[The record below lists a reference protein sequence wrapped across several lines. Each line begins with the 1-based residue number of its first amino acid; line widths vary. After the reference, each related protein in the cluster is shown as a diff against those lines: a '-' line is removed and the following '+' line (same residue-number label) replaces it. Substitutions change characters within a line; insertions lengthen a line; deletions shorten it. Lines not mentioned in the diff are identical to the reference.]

1 MRWTRRTF
9 IASTLALLATP
20 AILRRARAD
29 APQLTLKLHHSFSAV
44 SAVHEKFLAPWARKV
59 EADSG
64 GRIRIDLF
72 PSMQLGGAPAHLFD
86 QARDGVAD
94 IVWAVPSATP
104 GRFPKSEAF
113 ELPFVLSHR
122 ALVNSKALEDFAAAN
137 LQDEF
142 REFHP
147 LCFSCRDHGVLHTA
161 RAIKSIGDLKGLR
174 LHVPNRLAAE
184 SVHALGAQGVSVPT
198 PQVPMAIS
206 ARAID
211 GCLDPWDAVPGL
223 RLNDSLKNHTD
234 FAEQALSSATFV
246 LAMNRQAYDRLPR
259 DLKTVIDNNAG
270 QPAAS
275 MAGAM
280 WDLEAKA
287 VAGAARDRGEPV
299 VVISGEEMAPWRKA
313 TEPVIAA
320 WHKQMKERK
329 LDGDKLLADVH
340 ALLANYAEE
349 PEPEPPQAPRPVEQ
363 PGEQQAVTEPPQT
376 AEPRSHGFRRPR
388 ADAPAVEA
396 AAPPTSAAQPSS
408 MPPSATPTPSPSAPP
423 APSPTAS
430 AAPTVPAAKPA
441 PAPVAAPKLKE
452 LDIPL

>member
-44 SAVHEKFLAPWARKV
+44 SAVHEKFLASWARKV

-94 IVWAVPSATP
+94 IVWAVPGATP

-161 RAIKSIGDLKGLR
+161 RTIKSIGDLKGLR

-184 SVHALGAQGVSVPT
+184 SVRALGAQGVSVPT

-270 QPAAS
+270 QPVAS

-299 VVISGEEMAPWRKA
+299 VVISGEGMAPWRKA

-340 ALLANYAEE
+340 VLLAKYAEE

-363 PGEQQAVTEPPQT
+363 PAEQQAVTEPPQT

-396 AAPPTSAAQPSS
+396 AAPPTSAQQPSS
-408 MPPSATPTPSPSAPP
+408 MPPPATPSPSAPP

>member
-1 MRWTRRTF
+1 
-9 IASTLALLATP
+9 
-20 AILRRARAD
+20 LRRARAD

-44 SAVHEKFLAPWARKV
+44 SAVHEKFLASWARKV

-94 IVWAVPSATP
+94 IVWAVPGATP

-161 RAIKSIGDLKGLR
+161 RTIKSIGDLKGLR

-184 SVHALGAQGVSVPT
+184 SVRALGAQGVSVPT

-270 QPAAS
+270 QPVAS

-299 VVISGEEMAPWRKA
+299 VVISGEGMAPWRKA

-340 ALLANYAEE
+340 VLLAKYAEE

-363 PGEQQAVTEPPQT
+363 PAEQQAVTEPPQT

-396 AAPPTSAAQPSS
+396 AAPPTSAQQPSS
-408 MPPSATPTPSPSAPP
+408 MPPWATPSPSAPP

>member
-1 MRWTRRTF
+1 M
-9 IASTLALLATP
+9 
-20 AILRRARAD
+20 
-29 APQLTLKLHHSFSAV
+29 
-44 SAVHEKFLAPWARKV
+44 HEKFLAPWARKV

-94 IVWAVPSATP
+94 IVWAVPGATP

-184 SVHALGAQGVSVPT
+184 SVRALGAQGVSVPT

-299 VVISGEEMAPWRKA
+299 VVISGEGMAPWRKA

-340 ALLANYAEE
+340 ALLAKYAEE

-408 MPPSATPTPSPSAPP
+408 MPPSATPSPSAPP